1 MHVFRRTLAV
11 VLIGGCAFLAAYLA
25 LHAHS
30 AAPPAQGSPPALAPS
45 AGPSSPAAAPLA
57 ASATGNGSAADN
69 GGEPASAPIP
79 ETLPDVRV
87 PDLDGRSRSLRDF
100 LGHPLI
106 VNFWATWCEPC
117 RREMPLLQQ
126 LQQRYQGEGL
136 QVLGVA
142 VDSRPAVQQFL
153 RARPVNYPIL
163 AGENE
168 GTEAMNRFGAQPVLP
183 FSVFTDAK
191 GHIILLKLGELH
203 PEEAD
208 YILSREQAIEAGK
221 ETIPQARAAIDA
233 KLRELAIA
241 RAKASLNEGHQ
252 VR

>member
-11 VLIGGCAFLAAYLA
+11 LLIGCCAFLAAYVA
-25 LHAHS
+25 LRSHPTEPT
-30 AAPPAQGSPPALAPS
+30 AAPPASTPATP
-45 AGPSSPAAAPLA
+45 PLA
-57 ASATGNGSAADN
+57 ANSAAN
-69 GGEPASAPIP
+69 SGTPEPGAAGASTPIP
-79 ETLPDVRV
+79 EMLPDVRV
-87 PDLDGRSRSLRDF
+87 PDLNGTSKSLRDF

-126 LQQRYQGEGL
+126 LQQRHQGEGL

-142 VDSRPAVQQFL
+142 VDSRPAVQQYL
-153 RARPVNYPIL
+153 RTRPVNYPIL
-163 AGENE
+163 AGETE
-168 GTEAMNRFGAQPVLP
+168 GTDAMSRFGAQPVLP

-191 GHIILLKLGELH
+191 GQIILLKAGELH

-208 YILSREQAIEAGK
+208 YILSTEQAITTGK
-221 ETIPQARAAIDA
+221 ETIAQARTAIEA

-241 RAKASLNEGHQ
+241 RAKASGNEGHQ
-252 VR
+252 IR